1 MGILD
6 ELAEK
11 FAITLD
17 SKLCCDSNYLKAI
30 ALLHE
35 FAEGLSPEQSAE
47 LDDIAG
53 RLTSASFNAVVRS
66 GLKLV
71 AKTQQ
76 GERFLLA
83 VFISIINNLV
93 PLECYQ
99 FQNKL

>member
-17 SKLCCDSNYLKAI
+17 SKLCDNSEYLKAM

-35 FAEGLSPEQSAE
+35 FAVELSEKKAAE

-53 RLTSASFNAVVRS
+53 RLTSASFNAGVRS
-66 GLKLV
+66 GLKLGARIAV
-71 AKTQQ
+71 
-76 GERFLLA
+76 GLLD
-83 VFISIINNLV
+83 SD
-93 PLECYQ
+93 
-99 FQNKL
+99 K